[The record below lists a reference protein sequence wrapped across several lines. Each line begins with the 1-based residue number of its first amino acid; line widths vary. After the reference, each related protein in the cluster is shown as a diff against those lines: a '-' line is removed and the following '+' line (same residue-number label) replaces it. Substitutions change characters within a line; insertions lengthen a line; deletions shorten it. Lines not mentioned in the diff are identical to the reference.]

1 MQKQKRLILFIFSF
15 ILPLIFYRIY
25 VFSKSGSMSYLR
37 EITGLQVH
45 HYHYGIICIT
55 IALILIIFNEISIP
69 AIFFGGFGLGTVLD
83 GFISSMFTSTTRIE
97 EIINYNNNLIPTIFL
112 FMGVLAITITIYQK
126 EKRVIRKRLKKPI
139 KFTDNL

>member
-1 MQKQKRLILFIFSF
+1 
-15 ILPLIFYRIY
+15 
-25 VFSKSGSMSYLR
+25 
-37 EITGLQVH
+37 
-45 HYHYGIICIT
+45 
-55 IALILIIFNEISIP
+55 LILIIFNEISIP